1 MSALGKV
8 VRRPA
13 RRLTAPLLRA
23 LDLRLA
29 RTAERIEM
37 HTVNLARHHEAI
49 NEQIVG
55 AYNEG
60 LNTTRALVRTE
71 GEAVGEYVLAMARI
85 EERLT
90 RAIEMSK
97 IDALPRDVASV
108 DWSVA
113 DYLNWVASSEGLL
126 AGGGFFVNHAV
137 DVRVEPGA
145 VRLAGVN
152 ERVVELPHA
161 HSLLAGR
168 SAAHVLDVGSNES
181 VLALELA
188 SLGHNVVALDPR
200 GYPFRH
206 PNLTEAR
213 STVSA
218 WRGPDE
224 PFDVITC
231 ISAVEHFGIGAYT
244 LAEEPDADRSA
255 MRRFAEWLAV
265 DGELL
270 LTVPFGRAAQSALQR
285 VYDESSLAALVGEF
299 QVAQRHVYRRVDAV
313 TWVVV
318 GAGEDVVWSTETPGV
333 AVLRLRHR

>member
-1 MSALGKV
+1 MSAFGKV
-8 VRRPA
+8 VRPPV

-23 LDLRLA
+23 LDIRLA
-29 RTAERIEM
+29 RTAERIEA

-97 IDALPRDVASV
+97 IDALPREVSSL
-108 DWSVA
+108 DWPVA
-113 DYLNWVASSEGLL
+113 DYLNWVSSSDGLL
-126 AGGGFFVNHAV
+126 AGGGLFVNHAV
-137 DVRVEPGA
+137 DLRVEPGS
-145 VRLAGVN
+145 VRVAGVN

-161 HSLLAGR
+161 HGLLAGR
-168 SAAHVLDVGSNES
+168 AAARVLDIGSHES

-188 SLGHNVVALDPR
+188 SLGHHVVALDPR

-206 PNLTEAR
+206 PNLTEVR

-218 WRGPDE
+218 WRGPDT
-224 PFDVITC
+224 PFDAITC
-231 ISAVEHFGIGAYT
+231 ISAVEHFGIGAYALT
-244 LAEEPDADRSA
+244 EEHDADHLA
-255 MRRFAEWLAV
+255 MRRFADWLAA

-270 LTVPFGRAAQSALQR
+270 LTVPFGRAERTALQR
-285 VYDESSLAALVGEF
+285 VYDESSLAALVGDFHVE
-299 QVAQRHVYRRVDAV
+299 QRHVYRRVDAV
-313 TWVVV
+313 IWVLV
-318 GAGEDVVWSTETPGV
+318 GADENVVWSTEAPGV